1 MGAVLAEPL
10 GGRARYN
17 VVNYQ
22 STHIQGG
29 TVMGLSPESSVV
41 NRYQQH
47 WDVQNLWVLG
57 ASCMPQNASHNPT
70 LTILATT
77 TWAADALIER
87 YLKHPGSVA

>member
-1 MGAVLAEPL
+1 
-10 GGRARYN
+10 
-17 VVNYQ
+17 
-22 STHIQGG
+22 
-29 TVMGLSPESSVV
+29 VV

-47 WDVQNLWVLG
+47 WDVQNLWVMG

-87 YLKHPGSVA
+87 YLKHPGGLA